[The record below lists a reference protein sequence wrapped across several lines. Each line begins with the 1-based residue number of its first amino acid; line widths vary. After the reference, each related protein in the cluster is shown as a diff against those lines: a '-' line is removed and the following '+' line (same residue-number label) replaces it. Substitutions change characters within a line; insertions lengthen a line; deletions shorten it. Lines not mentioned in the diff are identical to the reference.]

1 MTIRAG
7 SGDSKKHLRIRINKS
22 IRSLKDCGRKRRKE
36 EDTSIKSRMDS
47 LSNNI
52 AIFRS
57 GWLIVALF
65 VTAILSGLA
74 GYFVPKLFEGR

>member
-1 MTIRAG
+1 
-7 SGDSKKHLRIRINKS
+7 
-22 IRSLKDCGRKRRKE
+22 
-36 EDTSIKSRMDS
+36 MDS